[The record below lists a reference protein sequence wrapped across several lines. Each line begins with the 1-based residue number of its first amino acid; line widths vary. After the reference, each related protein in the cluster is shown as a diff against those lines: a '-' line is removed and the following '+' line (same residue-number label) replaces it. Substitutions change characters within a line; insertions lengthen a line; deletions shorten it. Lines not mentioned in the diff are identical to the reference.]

1 MASRAHKVSMIRRV
15 LNLLG
20 LASSSNGH
28 VDSITETIARMDVME
43 DRVERIE
50 AVTMS
55 LSLDELTEEEKREM
69 GLVE

>member
-15 LNLLG
+15 LKLLG

-28 VDSITETIARMDVME
+28 VDSITETIVRADAMN
-43 DRVERIE
+43 DRAARIE

-55 LSLDELTEEEKREM
+55 WTTGELTEEEQREM
-69 GLVE
+69 GLIE